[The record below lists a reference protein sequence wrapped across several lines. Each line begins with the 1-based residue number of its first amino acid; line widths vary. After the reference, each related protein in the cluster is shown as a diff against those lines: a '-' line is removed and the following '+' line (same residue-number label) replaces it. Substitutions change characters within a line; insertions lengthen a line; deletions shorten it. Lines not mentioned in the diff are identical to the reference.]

1 MKVVKNESED
11 TDQLLFEDITT
22 GELFTSD
29 KPCHVG
35 RIYMRT
41 NEDDALILVGAGA
54 QVGCH
59 VNVNN
64 DTVCELVHY
73 NLIKEVKK

>member
-1 MKVVKNESED
+1 MKIVKNESED
-11 TDQLLFEDITT
+11 TDQLTFEDITT

-29 KPCHVG
+29 KLCHRG

-41 NEDDALILVGAGA
+41 NENDALMLVDTGGE
-54 QVGCH
+54 VGHH
-59 VNVNN
+59 VNVND

-73 NLIKEVKK
+73 NLIKEVES